1 MKART
6 GLIGATFA
14 GLLAAGAPAAAEEAC
29 AGKPSANRLTVQ
41 VNGVR
46 ASQGQMAVTLYP
58 DDSKRFLAPKGKL
71 LRQRVKA
78 VAPSTSTCFYLPGAG
93 TYAIAVYHDANADED
108 FNRNAVG
115 MPTEGFGFSNDPS
128 TRLGLPTFNSVRF
141 TVRGGESRIA
151 IQMRYLR

>member
-6 GLIGATFA
+6 VAAAFA
-14 GLLAAGAPAAAEEAC
+14 GLLAAGTPAAAAEAC

-46 ASQGQMAVTLYP
+46 ASQGEVAVTLYP

-78 VAPSTSTCFYLPGAG
+78 VAPSTSTCFYLPAAG

-128 TRLGLPTFNSVRF
+128 TRFGLPTFNSVRF